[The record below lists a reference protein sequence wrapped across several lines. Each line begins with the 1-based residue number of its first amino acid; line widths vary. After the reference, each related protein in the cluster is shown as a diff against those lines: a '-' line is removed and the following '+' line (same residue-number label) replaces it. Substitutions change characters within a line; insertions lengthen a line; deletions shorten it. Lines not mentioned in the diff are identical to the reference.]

1 MSDIATVWVADYST
15 GDWQLLDGVLT
26 QGSGLQTAV
35 LISLF
40 TDRQSAADDAIP
52 DGSTDRRG
60 WIGDLNAEYMIG
72 SRLWLLD
79 RSKHTADVLDKAQA
93 YIAEGLQ
100 WLIDDGVVAG
110 FEIGVQWATSSTL
123 VCVIIAHKPDGNQE
137 TINFSW
143 AWGSV

>member
-1 MSDIATVWVADYST
+1 MTDTATVWVADQSR
-15 GDWQLLDGVLT
+15 GDWQLTDGVLL
-26 QGSGLQTAV
+26 QGNDLQTAV

-40 TDRQSAADDAIP
+40 TDRQAATDDVIP
-52 DGSTDRRG
+52 DGTADRRG
-60 WIGDLNAEYMIG
+60 WIGDLDAAYPIG

-79 RSKHTADVLDKAQA
+79 RSKHTADVLDKAQS
-93 YIAEGLQ
+93 YLAEGLQ

-123 VCVIIAHKPDGNQE
+123 VCVIIAHKPDGNQD